1 MNPSIVIYIYIYI
14 DIHKQH
20 CKDSQ
25 YGMDDN
31 HIRYHIIYHVSA
43 MFHAVNFGM
52 LIDLD
57 LLAMGAEMHGSV
69 KPLVTD
75 MNVGH
80 GSWDIEKMV

>member
-1 MNPSIVIYIYIYI
+1 MMYPVLGDGHNESINSDIYI

-31 HIRYHIIYHVSA
+31 HIIYHIIYHVSA

-69 KPLVTD
+69 
-75 MNVGH
+75 
-80 GSWDIEKMV
+80 